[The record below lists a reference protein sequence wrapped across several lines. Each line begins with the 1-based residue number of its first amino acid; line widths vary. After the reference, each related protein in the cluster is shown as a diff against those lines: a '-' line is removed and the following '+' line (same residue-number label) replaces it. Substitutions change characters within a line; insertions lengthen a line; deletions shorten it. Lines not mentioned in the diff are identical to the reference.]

1 MFAGRFVFSTPYTAS
16 GKAHG
21 DITEQ
26 CMRKTILTTAESFPY
41 VKRRSKVVHTEK
53 VGLSTPSVQVGLFY
67 PLFTFFSTSLLS
79 SLLFLPPLLFL
90 FPPSSLLSS
99 LFSPLPSLSLPSLR
113 LSSTRWRWPSW
124 ECRTRSG
131 ASNKLSS
138 SSRQTGSYCRCS
150 YREVLLPLSTR
161 SALVIHHT
169 NM

>member
-1 MFAGRFVFSTPYTAS
+1 MHAQDHSHDGRILPLCQEEKQS
-16 GKAHG
+16 GPHREGRPFNA
-21 DITEQ
+21 Q
-26 CMRKTILTTAESFPY
+26 CTGRAA
-41 VKRRSKVVHTEK
+41 
-53 VGLSTPSVQVGLFY
+53 LSS
-67 PLFTFFSTSLLS
+67 FSTSLFSL
-79 SLLFLPPLLFL
+79 LLFLPTLLFL

-99 LFSPLPSLSLPSLR
+99 LFSPFPSLSLPSLR